1 MTRATE
7 NPSQPTPADHP
18 PTPPAPVAA
27 TTTCGPATPPAPA
40 DRRAWAGL
48 AVLCLVLLVVT
59 MDTSILF
66 FAAPHLAA
74 DLRPSAT
81 ELLWIFDIYGFVLA
95 GLLITMGSLADSLG
109 RRRVLLGGATLYAVA
124 SLAAAYAPTAAALI
138 AARALLGVG
147 GATLMPST
155 LALVRTLFRDERQ
168 RALAVGIWSGVMSGG
183 VGLGPVLA
191 GVLLERYWW
200 GSVFVVNLPV
210 VALLLVLGPRLLPE
224 SRAPRS
230 SVDLAGSALLL
241 AGILPLV
248 HVLKSATT
256 QGWSPTGHLPWL
268 AVGVGALTLFVRRE
282 SRVAAPMVDLSLLRR
297 PAFPATLLLQVI
309 AMFGVMGNA
318 VLMTAYLQSVLGM
331 SVLSAA
337 LWSLAP
343 SVGVGLAAPG
353 SALLSRALGRPIV
366 MALGCLLAGAGFV
379 AMRTTGS
386 DSSLALVLSAAGLVA
401 VGTVAVATL
410 VTDYAVSVAPAD
422 RAGSVAALVE
432 TAAELGGAVGMA
444 VLGSVMSARYADRLH
459 AAPDLGSL
467 PAGVIDAA
475 ARTIGE
481 ATVVAA
487 QLGAQGE
494 PLLRAAREAYVVG
507 MHAADLV
514 AAAIMLLGAL
524 VALVLHNGPTRCQGS
539 GASRLAMAS
548 GTAAPQAPVDQSVPG
563 ETHTDVISADEV
575 GRARV
580 ALPEYVVGD
589 AHGEVRRRGPRCGR
603 SVRPV
608 RRGRA
613 RSRRGLVTSTACGTR
628 RPGPSC
634 WPPRRRTSSP
644 SAPPSPSRPAAS
656 RPSSSIRRRG
666 WRRSGCRPTP
676 AGPGDARTVRRGP
689 PSRSSCWPAPAC

>member
-27 TTTCGPATPPAPA
+27 TTTSGPATPPAPA

-337 LWSLAP
+337 LWSLAA

-366 MALGCLLAGAGFV
+366 MALGAAGGRGVRGDAYDRQRLLPGSRPVGGRSRRRRHGRRRDPGDRLRRERGAG
-379 AMRTTGS
+379 RPGRI
-386 DSSLALVLSAAGLVA
+386 G
-401 VGTVAVATL
+401 GG
-410 VTDYAVSVAPAD
+410 PRRD
-422 RAGSVAALVE
+422 R
-432 TAAELGGAVGMA
+432 GGAGRCR
-444 VLGSVMSARYADRLH
+444 GH
-459 AAPDLGSL
+459 GG
-467 PAGVIDAA
+467 AGQRD
-475 ARTIGE
+475 
-481 ATVVAA
+481 
-487 QLGAQGE
+487 
-494 PLLRAAREAYVVG
+494 
-507 MHAADLV
+507 
-514 AAAIMLLGAL
+514 
-524 VALVLHNGPTRCQGS
+524 
-539 GASRLAMAS
+539 
-548 GTAAPQAPVDQSVPG
+548 
-563 ETHTDVISADEV
+563 
-575 GRARV
+575 
-580 ALPEYVVGD
+580 
-589 AHGEVRRRGPRCGR
+589 
-603 SVRPV
+603 VRPV
-608 RRGRA
+608 RRPTPRRA
-613 RSRRGLVTSTACGTR
+613 RPGESSRGGDRCRRPHHRRGHRGGGSAGGAGGAAAAGGPRGVRRGHARRRSRRGRDHVAR
-628 RPGPSC
+628 RAG
-634 WPPRRRTSSP
+634 
-644 SAPPSPSRPAAS
+644 
-656 RPSSSIRRRG
+656 
-666 WRRSGCRPTP
+666 
-676 AGPGDARTVRRGP
+676 GPGAAQRSDAVSGFGCVQTRDG
-689 PSRSSCWPAPAC
+689 